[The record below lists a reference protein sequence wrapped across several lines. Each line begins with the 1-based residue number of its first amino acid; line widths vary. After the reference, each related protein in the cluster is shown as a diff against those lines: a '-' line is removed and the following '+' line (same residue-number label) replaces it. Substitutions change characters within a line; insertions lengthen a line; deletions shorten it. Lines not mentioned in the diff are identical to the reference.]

1 MYNYED
7 INYLHLELSSDCN
20 ARCPGCPRNQFG
32 YNHANHANNLTLN
45 NIHTL
50 FPADFLQQLQGIMIN
65 GNYGDAV
72 MNPELID
79 IVKYIR
85 EHTDCEIMRWTNG
98 GAGRFWS
105 ELAHYNLKV
114 IFGIDGLED
123 THSIYRQNTRYKTV
137 LNNAKSFIQAGGQ
150 AVWQFILFDHNRHQ
164 VAQAEALSK
173 QLGFDSFDCRPN
185 DRGAIPVFDNQGKFV
200 RGIDGYTGSEVL
212 SEVVAQRNIAY
223 DIAHSEV
230 TPWCQQH
237 IKAVYVSADGTV
249 YPCCWSAV
257 DKPTNSSIIKMVKM
271 NNALKH
277 GLPNAVKWFSLINPD
292 CEKVCHENCGR

>member
-1 MYNYED
+1 MAE
-7 INYLHLELSSDCN
+7 SGTSD
-20 ARCPGCPRNQFG
+20 P
-32 YNHANHANNLTLN
+32 
-45 NIHTL
+45 
-50 FPADFLQQLQGIMIN
+50 
-65 GNYGDAV
+65 
-72 MNPELID
+72 
-79 IVKYIR
+79 
-85 EHTDCEIMRWTNG
+85 
-98 GAGRFWS
+98 
-105 ELAHYNLKV
+105 
-114 IFGIDGLED
+114 
-123 THSIYRQNTRYKTV
+123 
-137 LNNAKSFIQAGGQ
+137 
-150 AVWQFILFDHNRHQ
+150 
-164 VAQAEALSK
+164 QAEALSK
-173 QLGFDSFDCRPN
+173 QIGFDSFDCRPN